1 MSVGPLGFFGSIA
14 ASPAAQRTSD
24 ADRVAQDSARQ
35 HGEIKNDAQAEKAA
49 GIGETDGD
57 EHSTNERDA
66 DGRRP
71 WEIGARNK
79 TEEQDAGSDAT
90 AALRQSKDASG
101 TSGTQLD
108 LTG

>member
-14 ASPAAQRTSD
+14 TSPATQRTSD
-24 ADRVAQDSARQ
+24 SDRVAQDASRKQ
-35 HGEIKNDAQAEKAA
+35 GEIKNEAQAEKAA
-49 GIGETDGD
+49 RIGETDGD

-71 WEIGARNK
+71 WEIGSRSKAQ
-79 TEEQDAGSDAT
+79 EETSQSDQLPP
-90 AALRQSKDASG
+90 LRQSKDVSG

>member
-14 ASPAAQRTSD
+14 ATPAAQRG
-24 ADRVAQDSARQ
+24 ADSERVQQDTTRQ
-35 HGEIKNDAQAEKAA
+35 RADVKNDLQAEKAA

-57 EHSTNERDA
+57 EHETNERDA

-71 WEIGARNK
+71 WEVSVHGK
-79 TEEQDAGSDAT
+79 KKDAT
-90 AALRQSKDASG
+90 AAAVDPPIRQSKDLSG
-101 TSGTQLD
+101 TTGIELD